1 MIVWPHQTI
10 VWSRQTI
17 VWREQT
23 IVCCRQTMDG
33 KGSMCQAISRTPLFI
48 ILKATNNQILI
59 RRAKVLKR
67 SAADRCE
74 RKIALTNNE
83 GEANTSLPPRYLTS
97 TNNGRSSMGHKEPA
111 RPIQAHKLPLHSPT
125 DKPRPLSFLALR
137 LCLSDPAKA
146 YNALSYRLSWL

>member
-1 MIVWPHQTI
+1 MIVWSHQTI

-23 IVCCRQTMDG
+23 IVCCRQTMDD
-33 KGSMCQAISRTPLFI
+33 KGSMHQAISRTPLFI
-48 ILKATNNQILI
+48 TLKTTNNQILI
-59 RRAKVLKR
+59 RRSEALKR
-67 SAADRCE
+67 GAADPRE
-74 RKIALTNNE
+74 RKKVPTNNE
-83 GEANTSLPPRYLTS
+83 GEANASLLPRYLTS

-137 LCLSDPAKA
+137 LCSSDPAKA
-146 YNALSYRLSWL
+146 YSALSCRLSWL

>member
-23 IVCCRQTMDG
+23 IVCCRQTMDD
-33 KGSMCQAISRTPLFI
+33 KGSMRQAISRTPLFI

-59 RRAKVLKR
+59 RRSEALKR
-67 SAADRCE
+67 GAADRRE
-74 RKIALTNNE
+74 RKKCQQTTRE
-83 GEANTSLPPRYLTS
+83 KQTHRFPPRYLTS

-137 LCLSDPAKA
+137 LCSSDPAKA
-146 YNALSYRLSWL
+146 YSALSCRLSWL

>member
-23 IVCCRQTMDG
+23 IVCCRQTMDD
-33 KGSMCQAISRTPLFI
+33 KGSMHQAISRTPLFI
-48 ILKATNNQILI
+48 TLKTTNNQILI
-59 RRAKVLKR
+59 RRSEALKR
-67 SAADRCE
+67 RGRPART
-74 RKIALTNNE
+74 KKVPTNNE
-83 GEANTSLPPRYLTS
+83 GEANASLPPRYLTS

>member
-1 MIVWPHQTI
+1 MIVWSHQTI
-10 VWSRQTI
+10 VCSRQTI
-17 VWREQT
+17 VWPEQT
-23 IVCCRQTMDG
+23 IVWCRQTMDD
-33 KGSMCQAISRTPLFI
+33 KGLVPQTISRTSVFI
-48 ILKATNNQILI
+48 TLKTTNNQILI
-59 RRAKVLKR
+59 RRPTTLKR
-67 SAADRCE
+67 GAADRCKHE
-74 RKIALTNNE
+74 EAPTNNE

-146 YNALSYRLSWL
+146 YSALSYRLSWL